1 MSAMGQK
8 QTFRLFIAMSALP
21 PKADIVTQ
29 SRNARFVPK
38 ADIGVFSINLYPG
51 RLQNRLFASNAQILK
66 MVFQASL
73 DTTAPSLN
81 IRATLFDV
89 RFTSLTDGSRL
100 YQRKLAAQR
109 KVFPPRLY
117 ARGTA
122 LTRLVARALSGYVG
136 SAGCNDV
143 VLRKHRGWDR
153 GNCEKR
159 QSHDSG
165 E

>member
-1 MSAMGQK
+1 MS
-8 QTFRLFIAMSALP
+8 LSA
-21 PKADIVTQ
+21 
-29 SRNARFVPK
+29 K

-51 RLQNRLFASNAQILK
+51 RLQNRLFASNAQILE

-73 DTTAPSLN
+73 DTTASSPD

-89 RFTSLTDGSRL
+89 RFTGPTDGSRP

-109 KVFPPRLY
+109 KVFEPRLY

-143 VLRKHRGWDR
+143 VLRKHRGRDR
-153 GNCEKR
+153 GNREKR